1 MFLWFLDNFVLDFL
15 DKKLNFSRFLLLQK
29 LNFSIINDRFQKG
42 NLHMNL
48 YTNKREAFIYA
59 SVCPETKQDRQ
70 ADEKMKTI
78 SIFIVFDVEK
88 FNFLWMNNIV
98 HS

>member
-1 MFLWFLDNFVLDFL
+1 
-15 DKKLNFSRFLLLQK
+15 
-29 LNFSIINDRFQKG
+29 
-42 NLHMNL
+42 MNL

-98 HS
+98 HSWNEQTQHNSHTINLLGDICLYARTHRTTTNHSFEYT